1 MKRFALAVAASL
13 SGADAAWMSSQTS
26 AIKPS
31 LSNRAA
37 ASPIIRMSGGN
48 AAEADVIN
56 ALEAELATTRA
67 EAWAARCEARDLKS
81 ALEAAKA
88 QIRQLQLQSQPE
100 AADDTDRLK
109 ESDADSKLT
118 STDAALFDAIDDNG
132 DGVLTREEF
141 TKVRRDAHSS
151 SPLLA
156 RPSHHPCVS
165 IPVQVRCI
173 PLIICNP
180 F

>member
-13 SGADAAWMSSQTS
+13 SGADAAWMSSQAS

-37 ASPIIRMSGGN
+37 AASPIIRMSDGN

-141 TKVRRDAHSS
+141 TKVIQKKWKLEIS
-151 SPLLA
+151 LNK
-156 RPSHHPCVS
+156 
-165 IPVQVRCI
+165 IEK
-173 PLIICNP
+173 
-180 F
+180 